1 MVEPANGHERVIGRM
16 ERPGNPGTSSE
27 EEPVETQRDGA
38 PTAEQSLRASNLLL
52 HALTEVQTE
61 FIQGHDTH
69 QLFDK
74 LLSVLLKLTHSEY
87 GFIGEVLFTPEGT
100 PFLRT
105 RAVAHVEW
113 TDALREFYRR
123 ELSTGLE
130 FSHLQKLFGAV
141 MVSGRPVLDNAPCRE
156 EFGTRL
162 EGHPP
167 LSSFLGLPF
176 HSPTEMV
183 GMVGLANRPG
193 GFDTGVITFLR
204 PVLATCC
211 AILQGLRNEQRR
223 RRAEDA
229 QRRSAESFRLLIERS
244 PDAIFI
250 HRQGTLLF
258 ANSAA
263 VRLLGYTSGEQLRGR
278 ELETFVLSGGEVMLR
293 ESPGSSGLLEVRFRH
308 RQGHEVVGEVVTL
321 SLVFDGRPAEVCIAR
336 DMTERRQVQQKLRAT
351 ERMVS
356 LGTLA
361 AGVAHEI
368 NNPLSYLLSNL
379 HFVDDELSAMAEA
392 GEPLGSARGGELREA
407 LKEALSGSHRVRD
420 IVRDLK
426 TFSRDTEDQR
436 GWVDVRGVLDS
447 CVNIAWSEIRHRA
460 RLEKDYGEVPLV
472 EANESRLAQIFLN
485 LLVNAAQAIPHGDV
499 RANEI
504 RISTHH
510 EGEQVVVAVRDTGG
524 GISEENLRRLFE
536 PFFTTKP
543 VGVGTGLGLSIC
555 HGIVTGMGGR
565 ITVDSTLGQGTTFRV
580 FLPIKRPAG
589 VSA

>member
-1 MVEPANGHERVIGRM
+1 M
-16 ERPGNPGTSSE
+16 
-27 EEPVETQRDGA
+27 ETQREGA

-74 LLSVLLKLTHSEY
+74 LLLVLLKLTHSEY

-113 TDALREFYRR
+113 TDTLREFYRR

-130 FSHLQKLFGAV
+130 FPHLQKLFGAV

-167 LSSFLGLPF
+167 LGSFLGLPF

-244 PDAIFI
+244 PDAILI
-250 HRQGTLLF
+250 HRRGTLLF

-263 VRLLGYTSGEQLRGR
+263 VRLLGYTSGEQLRAASSRRSCWPGARRCCASPREQWAARGALPPPAGPRGGGR
-278 ELETFVLSGGEVMLR
+278 GGDVVAR
-293 ESPGSSGLLEVRFRH
+293 VRR
-308 RQGHEVVGEVVTL
+308 T
-321 SLVFDGRPAEVCIAR
+321 
-336 DMTERRQVQQKLRAT
+336 
-351 ERMVS
+351 
-356 LGTLA
+356 
-361 AGVAHEI
+361 
-368 NNPLSYLLSNL
+368 
-379 HFVDDELSAMAEA
+379 
-392 GEPLGSARGGELREA
+392 ARGGVHRAGHDRAPPGAAEA
-407 LKEALSGSHRVRD
+407 A
-420 IVRDLK
+420 
-426 TFSRDTEDQR
+426 
-436 GWVDVRGVLDS
+436 
-447 CVNIAWSEIRHRA
+447 RHRA
-460 RLEKDYGEVPLV
+460 
-472 EANESRLAQIFLN
+472 
-485 LLVNAAQAIPHGDV
+485 HG
-499 RANEI
+499 
-504 RISTHH
+504 
-510 EGEQVVVAVRDTGG
+510 VAGHAGG
-524 GISEENLRRLFE
+524 GR
-536 PFFTTKP
+536 
-543 VGVGTGLGLSIC
+543 G
-555 HGIVTGMGGR
+555 
-565 ITVDSTLGQGTTFRV
+565 
-580 FLPIKRPAG
+580 A
-589 VSA
+589 

>member
-1 MVEPANGHERVIGRM
+1 MVGPANGYERVGGRM
-16 ERPGNPGTSSE
+16 ERPGHPGSPGEGESE
-27 EEPVETQRDGA
+27 ETQRNEA

-87 GFIGEVLFTPEGT
+87 GFMGEVLFTPEGT

-105 RAVAHVEW
+105 RAITHVDW
-113 TDALREFYRR
+113 TDTLREFYRR
-123 ELSTGLE
+123 EGPTRQE
-130 FSHLQKLFGAV
+130 FPHLQKLFGAV
-141 MVSGRPVLDNAPCRE
+141 MVSGQPVMNNAPLPE
-156 EFGTRL
+156 EFGERL
-162 EGHPP
+162 AGHPS
-167 LSSFLGLPF
+167 LRCFLGLPF
-176 HSPTEMV
+176 HSSTEMV
-183 GMVGLANRPG
+183 GMLGLANRPG
-193 GFDTGVITFLR
+193 GYDAGVIAFLQ

-223 RRAEDA
+223 RRAEEA
-229 QRRSAESFRLLIERS
+229 QRRSAESFRILIERS
-244 PDAIFI
+244 PDAIFV
-250 HRQGTLLF
+250 HRGSTLLF

-263 VRLLGYTSGEQLRGR
+263 VLLLGYTSGEQLRGQR
-278 ELETFVLSGGEVMLR
+278 LEAFVLSGNEAMLR
-293 ESPGSSGLLEVRFRH
+293 ESPGGSGLLEVHFRH
-308 RQGHEVVGEVVTL
+308 REGHRVVGEVVAVP
-321 SLVFDGRPAEVCIAR
+321 LVFDGRPAVVCIAR
-336 DMTERRQVQQKLRAT
+336 DITERRQVQEKLRAA

-392 GEPLGSARGGELREA
+392 GEGLASARGGELLEA
-407 LKEALSGSHRVRD
+407 LKEALSGGLRVRD

-426 TFSRDTEDQR
+426 TFSRDNEDQR
-436 GWVDVRGVLDS
+436 GLVDVRGVLDS
-447 CVNIAWSEIRHRA
+447 CVNMAWSEIRHRA

-472 EANESRLAQIFLN
+472 EANESRLGQIFLN
-485 LLVNAAQAIPHGDV
+485 LLVNAAQAIAHGDA
-499 RANEI
+499 RKNEI
-504 RISTHH
+504 RISTRH
-510 EGEQVVVAVRDTGG
+510 EGEAVVVAVRDTGA
-524 GISEENLRRLFE
+524 GISEENLSRLFE

-565 ITVDSTLGQGTTFRV
+565 ITVDSQLGQGTTFRV
-580 FLPIKRPAG
+580 FLPIKRPEG